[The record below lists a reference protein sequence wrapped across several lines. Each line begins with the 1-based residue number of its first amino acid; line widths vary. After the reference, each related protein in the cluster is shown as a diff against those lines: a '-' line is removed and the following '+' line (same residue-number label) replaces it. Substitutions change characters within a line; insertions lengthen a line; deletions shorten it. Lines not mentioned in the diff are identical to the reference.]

1 MKRGKN
7 DSAFLLRTK
16 YFHSLLILVV
26 LCIFL
31 IAVELPKLL
40 VPSALSSSEDGQN
53 FITTN
58 LEWMENEGQWTP
70 EGSEFGEE
78 EEFAADL
85 LGEGQLEDDGI
96 SVAGNGN
103 KRASNGMEI
112 VTNVVI
118 SKEQE
123 IDGSPHIR
131 SSLNPNAGKGSFSV
145 ESGPSAI
152 FIKYN
157 ATLNKSNG
165 KGQVTG
171 NRKRRSRRPGAST
184 LRKAA
189 QLAWKAGRKSW
200 NELEVEAVLGNAEM
214 LPKNYNKTMQACPKS
229 IFLTGKEFEKAGYFM
244 AVPCGMMIGSSV
256 TILGKPRPAHVEDRI
271 GKDDTYV
278 PQEVSQF
285 VMELLGTKRIK
296 SQHPSPIFL
305 VNPKLKGDWSN
316 KSVIDLNTCYGGEWG
331 SNQRC
336 DGSSHLIHGET
347 VDGLLK
353 CEKWLQDIEDQDKL
367 KASWWVQ
374 RLVGKIERPT
384 IWHYPFIE
392 GHLFVLTIRLGWEG
406 YHLSADGRH
415 IASFPYKMGILDEE
429 ITGVSVNGDVDLQSI
444 FVSSLPS
451 FHRKSLREMLF
462 EDSEYLKAPSLPKST
477 ADLFIGIL
485 SRSSNFVERMAVRK
499 SWMQS
504 RLIRLS
510 KVVARFFVALHPSRE
525 INLQIKWEAD
535 YYGDMVVLPYMD
547 HYDLIVLK
555 TIAICEY
562 GVRNVSARYVL
573 KCDDDTFVNIEAVMR
588 EVRKAGYLEN
598 LYVGSINM
606 YHKPLRTGKWAV
618 TFEEWSEQVYPPY
631 ANGAGYII
639 SHNIAK
645 FIVSKYRKKNL
656 ELFKMEDVSMGL
668 WVMQL
673 NTTVSVKYVHTWRF
687 CQSGCG
693 NGCVTAHYQSP
704 HQMLCMW
711 KKLSMALAYCCK

>member
-189 QLAWKAGRKSW
+189 QLAWKTGRKTW
-200 NELEVEAVLGNAEM
+200 RELEAELVSHNAKIWPTNE
-214 LPKNYNKTMQACPKS
+214 NKTMKSCPES
-229 IFLTGKEFEKAGYFM
+229 VFLTGTEFQKAGYFM
-244 AVPCGMMIGSSV
+244 VFPCGMTIGSSV
-256 TILGKPRPAHVEDRI
+256 TIVGKPRPARVEYRL
-271 GKDDTYV
+271 GKGDTYE

-285 VMELLGTKRIK
+285 ILELHGPKEAEREDPPRIL
-296 SQHPSPIFL
+296 H
-305 VNPKLKGDWSN
+305 VNPRLKGDWSN
-316 KSVIDLNTCYGGEWG
+316 KSVIELNTCYGGQWG
-331 SNQRC
+331 RSQRC
-336 DGSSHLIHGET
+336 DGGSPLFHGET

-353 CEKWLQDIEDQDKL
+353 CEKWLQDFEDQDKL
-367 KASWWVQ
+367 KTSWWLR
-374 RLVGKIERPT
+374 RLVGQMERP
-384 IWHYPFIE
+384 IKWHYPFTE
-392 GHLFVLTIRLGWEG
+392 GHLFVLTIRAGWAG
-406 YHLSADGRH
+406 YHLSVDGRH
-415 IASFPYKMGILDEE
+415 ISSFPYKMGIVDEE
-429 ITGVSVNGDVDLQSI
+429 ITGVSMTGDVDLQSI
-444 FVSSLPS
+444 FVSALPS
-451 FHRKSLREMLF
+451 FHPKSLSEELF
-462 EDSEYLKAPSLPKST
+462 EASEHLKAPPLPNST
-477 ADLFIGIL
+477 VDLFIGIL
-485 SRSSNFVERMAVRK
+485 SGSNNFAERMAVRK
-499 SWMQS
+499 TWMKS
-504 RLIRLS
+504 RLITLS
-510 KVVARFFVALHPSRE
+510 KVVVRFFVALHPSRE
-525 INLQIKWEAD
+525 INLQIKWEAN

-547 HYDLIVLK
+547 HYDLIVFK

-562 GVRNVSARYVL
+562 AVQNVSARYIL
-573 KCDDDTFVNIEAVMR
+573 KCDDDTFVSLEAVMR
-588 EVRKAGYLEN
+588 EVKITGFLEN

-618 TFEEWSEQVYPPY
+618 TFEEWPEQVYPPY

-639 SHNIAK
+639 SQNIAK
-645 FIVSKYRKKNL
+645 FIVAQNRRKSL

-668 WVMQL
+668 WVMRF
-673 NTTVSVKYVHTWRF
+673 NTTFSVKYVRTWRF
-687 CQSGCG
+687 CQNGCE

-704 HQMLCMW
+704 RQMLCMW
-711 KKLSMALAYCCK
+711 KKLSTTPAYCCM